1 MHRGNLARVA
11 AFRMYVCVFVIRFA
25 LCTSVTPCA
34 MAFIPVRVC
43 RTIKETRHR
52 NCKSWT
58 MMQNEKGGKM
68 YVSRSRMKSDDV
80 LFIRSMQISLSQ
92 SLSLSLHAVFP
103 YLLFSHSFDDP
114 LDHMA
119 YGSCFIART
128 LSLGSGIH
136 NSHACNATENAYN
149 PCHVHW
155 KVQCGY
161 KSPLQCNESLSA
173 QQQ

>member
-1 MHRGNLARVA
+1 MHRGNWARVA

-92 SLSLSLHAVFP
+92 SLSLSLFMLSFPIYSFHTLSMTRWTIWLMALVSSPEHYRWAAVFT
-103 YLLFSHSFDDP
+103 
-114 LDHMA
+114 
-119 YGSCFIART
+119 IRT
-128 LSLGSGIH
+128 HAMQRKMHIIH
-136 NSHACNATENAYN
+136 VMSIEKCNVVTNLHCNAMNR
-149 PCHVHW
+149 
-155 KVQCGY
+155 
-161 KSPLQCNESLSA
+161 
-173 QQQ
+173 